1 MEALLAHLR
10 HIVYGD
16 RNPRKLPLFEAARTW
31 YRDKFHE
38 KHGRYPDDDMELTI
52 FMGDSEEEPTDLYGR
67 VEYPSSPYIMFPLYK
82 FLLQALEADATRFR
96 CTSTTIQAFRQ
107 DEIVL
112 NEDVSCYPVR
122 GFHDYLWECRRF
134 DKVLAEHTRIRQDT
148 KKCVEIEFVEPTS

>member
-10 HIVYGD
+10 DIVYGD
-16 RNPRKLPLFEAARTW
+16 RNPRKLPLFKAARVW
-31 YRDKFHE
+31 YRNRFYKQYGH
-38 KHGRYPDDDMELTI
+38 YPADDVTLSSFI
-52 FMGDSEEEPTDLYGR
+52 GKSEEEPTDLYER

-82 FLLQALEADATRFR
+82 FLLQALEAGATRFR

-107 DEIVL
+107 DEVVL
-112 NEDVSCYPVR
+112 DEDVGRYPVR

-148 KKCVEIEFVEPTS
+148 GECVEIEFVEPTP